1 MADLLNVIVK
11 ALIGVVIALLV
22 IKVYDKESE

>member
-1 MADLLNVIVK
+1 MIPILGSIVK

-22 IKVYDKESE
+22 IKVYDKEGE

>member
-1 MADLLNVIVK
+1 MAELLNIIVR

-22 IKVYDKESE
+22 IKVYEREGE